1 MKIKYGMGGQT
12 PEYMGGGRMYQKGG
26 KVITGQNTSTVRRE
40 QGPDGST
47 REFVWFDAQG
57 NEGATFD
64 APDGDWARTGAIKVY
79 GNWNEYAAGQ
89 NEDGSMYLP
98 DEQFPIMQ
106 NEDGAFSFDER
117 MYEQSMGGPSNTRM
131 EDMRERMMDAE
142 RQGGGP
148 RVMREAMGGNPVSP
162 EFGKALRGGRGMY
175 QGAQAGAMGAL
186 GGQGAS
192 RVEDLLERLSDMPS
206 TPMQFAEGGS
216 MPKELL
222 EYFKS
227 KKQ

>member
-1 MKIKYGMGGQT
+1 MGGKT
-12 PEYMGGGRMYQKGG
+12 YQKGG
-26 KVITGQNTSTVRRE
+26 KVITGQNTSTVRTE
-40 QGPDGST
+40 QAPDGST
-47 REFVWFDAQG
+47 REFVWFDEQG
-57 NEGATFD
+57 NESATFD

-106 NEDGAFSFDER
+106 NEDGSYSLNER
-117 MYEQSMGGPSNTRM
+117 MYEDSTGGPSNTRM
-131 EDMRERMMDAE
+131 EDMQERMMDAE

-148 RVMREAMGGNPVSP
+148 RVMREAM
-162 EFGKALRGGRGMY
+162 
-175 QGAQAGAMGAL
+175 AMPM

-192 RVEDLLERLSDMPS
+192 PVEDLLQRLSDVPS

-216 MPKELL
+216 MPKQLL
-222 EYFKS
+222 EYFKN
-227 KKQ
+227 KN

>member
-1 MKIKYGMGGQT
+1 MRTVYGMGGKT
-12 PEYMGGGRMYQKGG
+12 YQKGG
-26 KVITGQNTSTVRRE
+26 KVITGQNTSTVRTE
-40 QGPDGST
+40 QAPDGST
-47 REFVWFDAQG
+47 REFVWFDEQG
-57 NEGATFD
+57 NESATFD

-106 NEDGAFSFDER
+106 NEDGSYSLNER
-117 MYEQSMGGPSNTRM
+117 MYEDSTGGPSNTRM
-131 EDMRERMMDAE
+131 EDMQERMMDAE

-148 RVMREAMGGNPVSP
+148 RVMREAM
-162 EFGKALRGGRGMY
+162 
-175 QGAQAGAMGAL
+175 AMPM

-192 RVEDLLERLSDMPS
+192 PVEDLLQRLSDVPS

-216 MPKELL
+216 MPKQLL
-222 EYFKS
+222 EYFKN
-227 KKQ
+227 KN

>member
-12 PEYMGGGRMYQKGG
+12 PQYMGGGRMYEHGG
-26 KVITGQNTSTVRRE
+26 KVISGQNTSTVRPE
-40 QGPDGST
+40 QAPDGST

-57 NEGATFD
+57 NEGAMFD

-98 DEQFPIMQ
+98 DEEFPIMQ
-106 NEDGAFSFDER
+106 NEDGSFSFDER
-117 MYEQSMGGPSNTRM
+117 MYEDSMGGPSNTRM
-131 EDMRERMMDAE
+131 EDMKERMMDAQRNRE
-142 RQGGGP
+142 VGLEALGGAPVGP
-148 RVMREAMGGNPVSP
+148 REV
-162 EFGKALRGGRGMY
+162 LRGGRGMY
-175 QGAQAGAMGAL
+175 QGAKAGAMAMPM

-192 RVEDLLERLSDMPS
+192 QVEDLLERLSDMPS
-206 TPMQFAEGGS
+206 NPMQFAEGGS

-222 EYFKS
+222 EYFKN
-227 KKQ
+227 KKR